1 MGYSFSLKNA
11 NAVGHLVERNVLT
24 FVEETLRN
32 DDLFNPNIEFIEKLV
47 QDPSENFYTT
57 QMYWDLLQRD
67 FYRLRTDWDNI
78 KKKLYDLR
86 NKSEEDFSIL
96 QNKEILNFFHKISNA
111 LSRCK
116 VKTFL
121 LPGFENNSLNNSFVN
136 QHILRE
142 LVFLHPGPS
151 TLILQLKEIFHNQEM
166 SVLNAFSKFDVAY
179 KQIDKWPGV
188 LLWDSNQSL
197 FYPIDSSDELF
208 ELYHILHLEK
218 NSFNYLRAKID
229 RKNKGKKYSYLFH
242 LSDLHF
248 GHKLAKSRTI
258 RAVKILENQY
268 RQLDDMELAIPIIT
282 GDLVDSPTQEN
293 KESYHHF
300 LEMLKPIGFETPIQ
314 ILGNHDFDQGGYIK
328 KLTKQKAVI
337 SALSTENK
345 IEVIPELNL
354 ALIKFDSNTGGK
366 YAQGE
371 IGLEQLQEVGSL
383 IDGMH
388 NNKDLTFIALLHHHP
403 LEIDNPS
410 WYAKEWYEALLGT
423 KGYEKT
429 MKLVDSDIFIEWLQN
444 RNIKLALHGHKHIPK
459 IQSKDDL
466 VIVAAGSLT
475 GCIKHVDQKKTYLS
489 YNLIKYDTENRKP
502 VSCSIFAEDLIGSG
516 AKNVLIRKL

>member
-11 NAVGHLVERNVLT
+11 NAVGHLVEKNVLT

-32 DDLFNPNIEFIEKLV
+32 DELFTPNLEFIEKLV

-57 QMYWDLLQRD
+57 QMYWDLIRRD
-67 FYRLRTDWDNI
+67 FYRLRSDWDRV
-78 KKKLYDLR
+78 KKQLYNLKD
-86 NKSEEDFSIL
+86 NSSENLSIL
-96 QNKEILNFFHKISNA
+96 QNQEVYNFFYKISNT
-111 LSRCK
+111 LSRCRI
-116 VKTFL
+116 KTFL
-121 LPGFENNSLNNSFVN
+121 LPGFESNKLNNEFVDSYL
-136 QHILRE
+136 LRE
-142 LVFLHPGPS
+142 LVQIHPGPS
-151 TLILQLKEIFHNQEM
+151 ALILQLKEIFHDQEL
-166 SVLNAFSKFDVAY
+166 SVLNAFSKFEVAY

-229 RKNKGKKYSYLFH
+229 NKNKGKKYSYLFH

-248 GHKLAKSRTI
+248 GHKLAKSRTT

-268 RQLDDMELAIPIIT
+268 RQLDDMEMAIPIIT
-282 GDLVDSPTQEN
+282 GDLVDSPTEEN
-293 KESYHHF
+293 IEAYNQF
-300 LEMLKPIGFETPIQ
+300 LEMLKPIGFESPIQ
-314 ILGNHDFDQGGYIK
+314 ILGNHDFDQGGYLK

-345 IEVIPELNL
+345 IDVIPELNL

-371 IGLEQLQEVGSL
+371 IGLSQLQKVGSI
-383 IDGMH
+383 IDGMA
-388 NNKDLTFIALLHHHP
+388 NNRDLTFIALLHHHP
-403 LEIDNPS
+403 LEIDNPA

-423 KGYEKT
+423 RGYEKT
-429 MKLVDSDIFIEWLQN
+429 MKLVDSDIFLEWLKK
-444 RNIKLALHGHKHIPK
+444 REIKLALHGHKHIPK
-459 IQSKDDL
+459 IQNKEEL

-489 YNLIKYDTENRKP
+489 YNLIKYDKENKKP